1 MDVQFSHHDSY
12 VVGLHFA
19 MKIIFRHLVISL
31 DLNGEAL
38 ARDLEANA
46 DVLEQRGTGDAIAE
60 ASSKIAAD
68 VMQKIAEAARK
79 AEAERVSAARI
90 QWIDP

>member
-19 MKIIFRHLVISL
+19 TKIMVRHLVIDL

-46 DVLEQRGTGDAIAE
+46 DVLEQHGAGDDTTE

-68 VMQKIAEAARK
+68 VMREIAEAARK